1 MSHIVR
7 TLLEKYLDHYIRT
20 RYIKEIPSFLE
31 SSTMLTFEIVKKLS
45 VICVFLT
52 IPLTHSTA
60 AETPESIAFFEKKIR
75 PVLVTKCYECHSA
88 EAAKNGEL
96 GSGLQLDTR
105 EGIRRGGDTGA
116 SVVPGKP
123 SQSLL
128 LAAIRHERDLEMP
141 PDSDPLKASVIA
153 DFEKWINMGAPDPRD
168 GKPVAVGL
176 DFDRARAFWSLQP
189 IRKPALPEVKHQQ
202 WPRTGLDYFV
212 SAKREAK
219 QIPPANDAP
228 RSVLLRRLFF
238 DLIGLPPTPEE
249 LHKFQSVPVV
259 EVVDYL
265 LVSPHF
271 GERWGRH
278 WLDVARYAESNG
290 LARNM
295 AWQHAWRYRDWVIDA
310 FNSDLPYNQFIAL
323 QIAGDLMPAKSR
335 EEQDR
340 QTIATGFLALG
351 PKSLEER
358 KRELFLMD
366 SIDEQIDVICR
377 GILGLSVSCARCHDH
392 KFDPVPTAD
401 YYALVG
407 ILRST
412 DTQYGIGPMGI
423 KGVNDSGLIAIGADA
438 DKLSGPA
445 GIHLKQVQDQT
456 QKRNTARSDRY
467 RVVRRVADHKRKLS
481 KPDEDKEKLK
491 QEIAKMDAE
500 IKDWDQR
507 IKKMD
512 EDLANMVA
520 HPPAQ
525 PEFTMGARDY
535 PKPIDTK
542 IRVRGEVTH
551 YGEVV
556 PRGVLRAIEVT
567 DLPKIGKQESGR
579 LQLAKWLTSR
589 ENPLTA
595 RVLVNRVWQQLFER
609 GLVSTPD
616 DFGVTGS
623 KPTHPLLLDYL
634 AAKFMEQNWS
644 VKTLIREIV
653 LSRTYQMSSDVES
666 KGRAIDPDNLF
677 LWYMPL
683 RRLDVES
690 FRDAL
695 LAVSGRLKR
704 ERREGSAIQQIGV
717 FSEYEF
723 NSRTKLTPEMMASD
737 HRSIYLPIVRGN
749 LPEMLQLFDFADPN
763 SLVGQRDQTTVP
775 SQALFL
781 MNSAAMIDF
790 SRKTA
795 NRLLEDKSLDHAQRL
810 NRLYELALSRKAT
823 KTEQA
828 AVFTFLAGDQGLV
841 QISKDTLSET
851 EQQRGAWLSV
861 CQALLASSEFRHIK

>member
-1 MSHIVR
+1 MR
-7 TLLEKYLDHYIRT
+7 
-20 RYIKEIPSFLE
+20 RYSKGIPTILE

-52 IPLTHSTA
+52 IPLTDSIA

-128 LAAIRHERDLEMP
+128 LAAMRHERDLEMP
-141 PDSDPLKASVIA
+141 PDGDPLNASVIA

-168 GKPVAVGL
+168 GKPVAVGM
-176 DFDRARAFWSLQP
+176 DFAKAREFWSLQP

-202 WPRTGLDYFV
+202 WPRNDLDYFV

-219 QIPPANDAP
+219 QIPPANDATRP
-228 RSVLLRRLFF
+228 VLLRRLFF

-249 LHKFQSVPVV
+249 LDKFQSVPVA

-265 LVSPHF
+265 LASTHF

-310 FNSDLPYNQFIAL
+310 LNSDLPYNQFIAL
-323 QIAGDLMPAKSR
+323 QIAGDLMPSKNRAQ
-335 EEQDR
+335 QDR

-445 GIHLKQVQDQT
+445 SIHLKQVQEQT

-467 RVVRRVADHKRKLS
+467 RVIRRVADHKRKLN
-481 KPDEDKEKLK
+481 KTGEDKAKLK
-491 QEIAKMDAE
+491 QEIEKMDAE

-525 PEFTMGARDY
+525 PEFTMGACDY
-535 PKPIDTK
+535 PKPIDSK

-556 PRGVLRAIEVT
+556 PRGVLQAIEVT
-567 DLPKIGKQESGR
+567 NLPKIGKQESGR

-634 AAKFMEQNWS
+634 AAKFIEQNWS

-653 LSRTYQMSSDVES
+653 LSRTYQMASDVES

-677 LWYMPL
+677 LWHMPL

-695 LAVSGRLKR
+695 LAVSGRLNR
-704 ERREGSAIQQIGV
+704 ERRVGSAIQQIGV

-790 SRKTA
+790 SRETA
-795 NRLLEDKSLDHAQRL
+795 DRLLQNKSLNNTQRL
-810 NRLYELALSRKAT
+810 NRLYELALSRKAM

-828 AVFTFLAGDQGLV
+828 AVFTFLSTEQGLV
-841 QISKDTLSET
+841 QISKEALSET
-851 EQQRGAWLSV
+851 EQQRQAWLSV
-861 CQALLASSEFRHIK
+861 CQALLAGSEFRHVK